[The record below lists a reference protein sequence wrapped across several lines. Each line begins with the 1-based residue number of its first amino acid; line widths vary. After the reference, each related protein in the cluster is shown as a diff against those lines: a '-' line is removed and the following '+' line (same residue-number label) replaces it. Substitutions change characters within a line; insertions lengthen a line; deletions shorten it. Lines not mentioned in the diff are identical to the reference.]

1 MAVYSDK
8 KLTKLVDSYSYDMN
22 IWNVEGVSAGTNA
35 PAGRFLHRLLRRRPS
50 WFWTADENTVRAAYI
65 KSVLDGTEVPDHG
78 TGSLSDG
85 VISTSNETMISDIS
99 NQTITLTNDMAA
111 STSGSVTTARTN

>member
-1 MAVYSDK
+1 M
-8 KLTKLVDSYSYDMN
+8 
-22 IWNVEGVSAGTNA
+22 
-35 PAGRFLHRLLRRRPS
+35 
-50 WFWTADENTVRAAYI
+50 
-65 KSVLDGTEVPDHG
+65 PDHG